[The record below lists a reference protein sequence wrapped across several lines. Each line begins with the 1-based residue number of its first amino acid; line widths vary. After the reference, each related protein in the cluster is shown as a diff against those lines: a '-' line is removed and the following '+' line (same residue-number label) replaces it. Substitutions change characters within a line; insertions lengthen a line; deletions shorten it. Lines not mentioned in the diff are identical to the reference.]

1 MLTDIIGMRASPTLK
16 ALVVEGE
23 VVRLVIIWHSKIR
36 ETAFLAGAWWQHPQ
50 YLCPAEKESPIMG
63 IISLGKKD
71 SDHTETGIGGGQGLD
86 HGKIEAVVAP
96 LVDETIVHDLREH
109 RNAVRVLREVKNT
122 SREKDRE
129 RGREEGLVVDPESGR
144 GTEVGHGK
152 EKGGEVSHGKEKGEV
167 EVVSGIA
174 IVSSESGLL
183 ASFPTP

>member
-1 MLTDIIGMRASPTLK
+1 MDIIGMRASPTLK

-96 LVDETIVHDLREH
+96 LVDETRVHDLREH

-129 RGREEGLVVDPESGR
+129 RGRED
-144 GTEVGHGK
+144 GK

-174 IVSSESGLL
+174 IASSESGLL